1 MPDSE
6 ISVRL
11 ATQGSAQGSNCL
23 AGNRGVQ
30 RIPEDKKPALLI
42 SFAYLKNWLK
52 NQPLFCYRDWV
63 MDSGAYSA
71 HNSNRTI
78 DIWEYIDCC
87 KKLLAT
93 DPTLT
98 EVFALDV
105 IGDWQ
110 SSAEN
115 CRIMWE
121 NGVPA
126 IPCFHADE
134 PEEALVEMASKYPKI
149 ALGGVA
155 LVNAKRKLKWAEQ
168 CFSRVWPKKIHGFAY
183 GGEDAVMRLP
193 WHSVDAT
200 SWEMGPCGFGRWK
213 TFGAMKIRGSQQ
225 NLRAEVEWYLEL
237 EKRAREK
244 WRPAMKK
251 LDDTELSVRLAVVT
265 PQKLSTRQETAFHA
279 KEDSRKD

>member
-1 MPDSE
+1 MQSE
-6 ISVRL
+6 GITVRL
-11 ATQGSAQGSNCL
+11 ATQAYSQDSNIL
-23 AGNRGVQ
+23 AGRRGVQ
-30 RIPEDKKPALLI
+30 RIPENKKPALLI

-52 NQPLFCYRDWV
+52 NQHLFCYRDWV

-71 HNSNRTI
+71 HNSGRVV
-78 DIWEYIDCC
+78 DLWDYIECC
-87 KKLLAT
+87 KKLLKE
-93 DPTLT
+93 DSTLK

-134 PEEALVEMASKYPKI
+134 PEEALIEMATKYPKI

-183 GGEDAVMRLP
+183 GGEEAVMRLP

-200 SWEMGPCGFGRWK
+200 SWEIGPCGFGRWK
-213 TFGAMKIRGSQQ
+213 TFGTMKIRGSRQ
-225 NLRAEVEWYLEL
+225 NLRAEVEWYLAL
-237 EKRAREK
+237 ESRARAK
-244 WRPAMKK
+244 WSGAMKK
-251 LDDTELSVRLAVVT
+251 LDDTNISVRLAVVT
-265 PQKLSTRQETAFHA
+265 PQTLSERQETAFYA
-279 KEDSRKD
+279 QKDCQES